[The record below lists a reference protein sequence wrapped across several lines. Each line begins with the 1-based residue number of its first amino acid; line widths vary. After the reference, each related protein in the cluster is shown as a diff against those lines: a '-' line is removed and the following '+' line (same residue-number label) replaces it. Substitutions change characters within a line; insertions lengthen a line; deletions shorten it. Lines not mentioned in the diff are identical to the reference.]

1 MIYPEFIKKND
12 TIGVSAPSDGI
23 TKKEKLYNDRKQVNK
38 DWEKNKIDID

>member
-1 MIYPEFIKKND
+1 MKASAKKQMQKGN
-12 TIGVSAPSDGI
+12 TE

>member
-23 TKKEKLYNDRKQVNK
+23 TKK
-38 DWEKNKIDID
+38 KNYID